1 MEPTPYLRC
10 FILLFSSLFLI
21 ILLRSWF
28 PSYGADFHLDCSQY
42 SSWCTTSKNRT
53 QSKFNVSSSS
63 TAEKNTTKLKPIDDH
78 FADTP
83 KHPLDPLTLQEINK
97 VQSILTIYPPF
108 LTPNFPSIHTLSL
121 HEPEKS
127 TVLKWKKGDI
137 LPHRQAQVIAFLN
150 SHSHVLVVDLDDDKV
165 TSHSIDPA
173 SGYPMISCEETTI
186 ATNVAQANEEFR
198 RIVVS
203 RGVKLSDLVCY
214 ALATGWYGPNEEGKR
229 VTKVQCYSKQGT
241 SNFFMRPIEGLTV
254 TVDLEKKEVVKISHT
269 GKDIPIAQARNTE
282 YQHSAQN
289 KLTSNVIPINPISM
303 KQPLGPSFSIDG
315 HLVRWANW
323 EFHLNPDPRAGV
335 IISQANV
342 RDPDT
347 GKLRS
352 VMYRGF
358 ASELFVPYM
367 DPSEGWYFK
376 TYMDAG
382 EYGMGLTA
390 MSLVPLNDCP
400 HNAHY
405 MDGVFSAS
413 DGKPFVQSNM
423 ICVFERYAGEI
434 GWRHSQTAD
443 SGSGRPEIRESRPKV
458 SLVVRTASTV
468 GNYDYIIDWEFQADG
483 LVRVQVGLSGMLMVK
498 GTHYETADQIPE
510 EDNMSGPFVSEHLIG
525 VVHDHFIT
533 FHLDMDIDAPDNSFV
548 KVHLVKE
555 EPPAGESP
563 RKSYLKTKKHIAKS
577 EKEAQI
583 KLKLYDPSE
592 FHVIN
597 PSRKS
602 KIGNPSGYKIVPAG
616 NAASLLNQN
625 DPPQQ
630 RGAFTN
636 NQIWVTP
643 YNRSEQWAGG
653 LLVYQGKGEDTL
665 AVWSERDRPI
675 ENKDIVVW
683 YTLGFHH
690 VPCQEDFPIMP
701 TVSSSFALKPANF
714 FNSNPILHVA
724 PTVPNDI
731 PTCSVAS
738 TST

>member
-1 MEPTPYLRC
+1 MEPTSY

-28 PSYGADFHLDCSQY
+28 PLHGADFILDCSQY
-42 SSWCTTSKNRT
+42 SSWCTTSKNRI
-53 QSKFNVSSSS
+53 QSSS
-63 TAEKNTTKLKPIDDH
+63 TEKNSTKLIDH
-78 FADTP
+78 SADTP

-97 VQSILTIYPPF
+97 VQSILSFHPPF
-108 LTPNFPSIHTLSL
+108 LSPNFPSIHTSSL
-121 HEPEKS
+121 YEPEKS
-127 TVLKWKKGDI
+127 TVLNWKKGDI
-137 LPHRQAQVIAFLN
+137 FPPRQAQVIAFLN
-150 SHSHVLVVDLDDDKV
+150 SHSHVLVLDLDDGKV
-165 TSHSIDPA
+165 ISHSIDPA
-173 SGYPMISCEETTI
+173 SGYPMITSEETTI
-186 ATNVAQANEEFR
+186 ATDLTQANEELR
-198 RIVVS
+198 RIIVS

-214 ALATGWYGPNEEGKR
+214 ALATGWYGPNEERKR

-241 SNFFMRPIEGLTV
+241 ANFFMRPIEV
-254 TVDLEKKEVVKISHT
+254 IKVSHT
-269 GKDIPIAQARNTE
+269 GKDIPISQAKNTD

-289 KLTSNVIPINPISM
+289 KLTSSNMIPINPISM
-303 KQPLGPSFSIDG
+303 EQPLGPSFSIDG

-323 EFHLNPDPRAGV
+323 EFLLSPDPRAGV
-335 IISQANV
+335 IISQAKN

-376 TYMDAG
+376 TYG
-382 EYGMGLTA
+382 RWRIRYG
-390 MSLVPLNDCP
+390 SYC
-400 HNAHY
+400 Y
-405 MDGVFSAS
+405 
-413 DGKPFVQSNM
+413 
-423 ICVFERYAGEI
+423 
-434 GWRHSQTAD
+434 
-443 SGSGRPEIRESRPKV
+443 IRESRPKI

-483 LVRVQVGLSGMLMVK
+483 LIRVQVGLSGMLMVK
-498 GTHYETADQIPE
+498 GTHFENANQMPE
-510 EDNMSGPFVSEHLIG
+510 DDNMSDPFVSENLIG

-533 FHLDMDIDAPDNSFV
+533 FHLDMDIDDPNNLS
-548 KVHLVKE
+548 K
-555 EPPAGESP
+555 
-563 RKSYLKTKKHIAKS
+563 KSYLKTKKHIAKS

-583 KLKLYDPSE
+583 KFKLYDPSE

-597 PSRKS
+597 PSKNS

-616 NAASLLNQN
+616 NAASLLAQN

-636 NQIWVTP
+636 NQIWAKP
-643 YNRSEQWAGG
+643 YNRSEQWAGE

-665 AVWSERDRPI
+665 AIWSERDRPI
-675 ENKDIVVW
+675 ENKDIVIW

-690 VPCQEDFPIMP
+690 VPCQEDYPIMP

-724 PTVPNDI
+724 PTVPNDL
-731 PTCSVAS
+731 PSCSVAS